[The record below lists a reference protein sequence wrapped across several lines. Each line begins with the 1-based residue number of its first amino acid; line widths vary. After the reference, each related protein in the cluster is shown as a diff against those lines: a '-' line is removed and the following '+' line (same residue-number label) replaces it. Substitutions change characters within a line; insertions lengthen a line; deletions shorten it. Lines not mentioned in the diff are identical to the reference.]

1 MGDGDVGLLVAFL
14 GGLLSFLSPCV
25 LPLVPPYLAFLAATE
40 ADREAGSAV
49 AVAAPRRRAFA
60 FALSFV
66 LGLATVFVGLG
77 AAASTAGG
85 LLAEHRLVLSQI
97 AGAMIIVFGLHFIG
111 LFRIPLLY
119 RDIRFDGSR
128 LAGSL
133 PGAYAMGLAFA
144 FGWTPCI
151 GPVLAAIL
159 FWAAQEET
167 LTRGTVL
174 LAAYA
179 AGLGTPFLAAAAFVG
194 PFNAFLKR
202 FRPHLRKVEA
212 AMGVFLILIGIAFIT
227 GAFSS
232 AAWWLLEA
240 FPILGRIG

>member
-1 MGDGDVGLLVAFL
+1 MGDGEVGIPIAFL

-25 LPLVPPYLAFLAATE
+25 LPLVPPYLAFLAATTV
-40 ADREAGSAV
+40 DR
-49 AVAAPRRRAFA
+49 VAAGGAATRGRAFI

-77 AAASTAGG
+77 AAASTMGE
-85 LLAEHRLVLSQI
+85 LLAQHRFLLTRI
-97 AGAMIIVFGLHFIG
+97 AGAVLVVFGLHFVG

-119 RDIRFDGSR
+119 RDIRFDAGG

-133 PGAYAMGLAFA
+133 PGAYVMGLAFA

-159 FWAAQEET
+159 FWAAQEAT
-167 LTRGTVL
+167 VSKGAVL
-174 LAAYA
+174 LSAYA
-179 AGLGTPFLAAAAFVG
+179 AGLGTPFLLAAAFVG
-194 PFNAFLKR
+194 PFQGFLER
-202 FRPHLRKVEA
+202 MRPHLRWVEA
-212 AMGVFLILIGIAFIT
+212 AMGAFLILIGIAFIT

-240 FPILGRIG
+240 FPVLGRIG